1 MAKDS
6 TSDKLKEI
14 FAQQGGRES
23 DWKRRDKRKDEDGN
37 WVRVFENAKTGKN
50 LEVTELVGGQF
61 KTRELEAGAAQKAVA
76 AKYVFAIK
84 KDDDDGM
91 TEHGGYYAIISPK
104 AYFEKTGYCYDQ
116 PSQAIYDLLPDAD
129 DVNEC
134 GTWVFNDA
142 KPDARALADDLSA
155 RGFIHD
161 PKFQNFI
168 AKDVAAELAA
178 QPKPKAPKPR

>member
-1 MAKDS
+1 MAKES

-14 FAQQGGRES
+14 FAQQGGKES

-37 WVRVFENAKTGKN
+37 WVRVFENAKTGKT
-50 LEVTELVGGQF
+50 LEVTELANGQF
-61 KTRELEAGAAQKAVA
+61 NTREVEAGAADKALA
-76 AKYVFAIK
+76 AKYVFAIR
-84 KDDDDGM
+84 KDNDDM

-116 PSQAIYDLLPDAD
+116 ASPAIYKLLPDAE
-129 DVNEC
+129 DVNDC
-134 GTWVFNDA
+134 GTWIFEDA
-142 KPDARALADDLSA
+142 KPDARALAADLSA

-178 QPKPKAPKPR
+178 APKPKAPKAP